1 MEAFCAD
8 TESFEHGEA
17 DALIGRDTDLRR
29 IVPIA
34 RFP

>member
-1 MEAFCAD
+1 METFCAD

-17 DALIGRDTDLRR
+17 DALIGRDTDRR

-34 RFP
+34 RFA